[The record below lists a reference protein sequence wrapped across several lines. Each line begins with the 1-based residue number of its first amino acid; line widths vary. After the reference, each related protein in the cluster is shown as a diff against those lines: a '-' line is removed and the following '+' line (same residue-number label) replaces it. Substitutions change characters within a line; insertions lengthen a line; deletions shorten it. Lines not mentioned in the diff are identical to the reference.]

1 MDHFFD
7 VDDIGS
13 LELVLARAQMIKA
26 HPRKGFIEGQGKSIG
41 LLFFNPSLRTRLSS
55 QRAAQNLG
63 LDAVVLDVGSESWEL
78 EFSDGTIMN
87 GSSAEH
93 IKEAAAVMGAYFDF
107 LAIRAFASLEDRDLD
122 YAEPILTAFMKYAGV
137 PIINMESSTG
147 HPLQAFADLITI
159 NELKKTERP
168 KVVLS
173 WAPHPRPLPHA
184 VANSFAQWMNRASVD
199 LVITHPEGY
208 ELDSKFVGSARV
220 ETNQSL
226 AFEGADF
233 VYAKNWSSYQQY
245 GQVLHQDAAWMI
257 DQQKMNQTNDAY
269 FMHCLPVRRN
279 VIVADAV
286 IDSPKS
292 IVVEQAV
299 NRIISMQTVLCM
311 LLEQKYTKS

>member
-7 VDDIGS
+7 VDDIGP
-13 LELVLARAQMIKA
+13 LELALARAQMIKA
-26 HPRKGFIEGQGKSIG
+26 QPRKGFNKGQGKSIG

-63 LDAVVLDVGSESWEL
+63 LDAVVLDVGSESWKL

-87 GSSAEH
+87 GASAEH

-107 LAIRAFASLEDRDLD
+107 LAIRAFASLEDRDVD

-208 ELDSKFVGSARV
+208 ELDPKFVGSARV

-279 VIVADAV
+279 VIVGDEV

-292 IVVEQAV
+292 IVVEQAA
-299 NRIISMQTVLCM
+299 NRIISMQTVLSM
-311 LLEQKYTKS
+311 LLENKVN

>member
-7 VDDIGS
+7 VDDIGP
-13 LELVLARAQMIKA
+13 LELALARAQMIKA
-26 HPRKGFIEGQGKSIG
+26 QPRKGFNKGQGKSIG

-55 QRAAQNLG
+55 QRAVQNLG
-63 LDAVVLDVGSESWEL
+63 LDAVVLDVGSESWKL

-87 GSSAEH
+87 GASAEH

-107 LAIRAFASLEDRDLD
+107 LAIRAFASLEDRDVD

-159 NELKKTERP
+159 NELKETERP

-208 ELDSKFVGSARV
+208 ELDPKFVGSARV

-233 VYAKNWSSYQQY
+233 VYAKNWSSYQHY

-257 DQQKMNQTNDAY
+257 DEQKMNQTNDAY

-279 VIVADAV
+279 VIVGDEV

-292 IVVEQAV
+292 IVVEQAA
-299 NRIISMQTVLCM
+299 NRIISMQTVLSM
-311 LLEQKYTKS
+311 LLENKVN